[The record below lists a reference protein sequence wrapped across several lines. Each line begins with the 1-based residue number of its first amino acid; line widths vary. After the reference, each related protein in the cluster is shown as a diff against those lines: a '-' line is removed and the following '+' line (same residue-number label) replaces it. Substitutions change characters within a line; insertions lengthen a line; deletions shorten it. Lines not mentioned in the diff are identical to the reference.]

1 MGKAS
6 DGLFRRI
13 DELVHQLDEMPDQ
26 KNRETARALM
36 GAILELQGAGLE
48 RMMDIVFE
56 TGDAGKAAI
65 RKFAADELISS
76 LLLLH
81 DLHPDDLETR
91 VQRALW
97 KAHANA
103 ELVSVFEGTVRLRL
117 TGSGC
122 GLRDSVEALV
132 RDAAPDLVALV
143 IDEAMQ
149 APSNDFVPI
158 ASLGLALPEDCLKV
172 AQAPIAA
179 LRTLIRPREPEERC
193 DTCGEALG
201 KEHGHTFD
209 PGSRLIRCACES
221 CEILYGSVYRTIP
234 RRVKTLE
241 NFVLSDAQ
249 WDDLMIPISLAFF
262 SYSSPLKKVVAH
274 YPGPAGAAE
283 SLLRLNAWEEICE
296 ANPELLY

>member
-1 MGKAS
+1 M
-6 DGLFRRI
+6 
-13 DELVHQLDEMPDQ
+13 
-26 KNRETARALM
+26 
-36 GAILELQGAGLE
+36 
-48 RMMDIVFE
+48 
-56 TGDAGKAAI
+56 
-65 RKFAADELISS
+65 
-76 LLLLH
+76 
-81 DLHPDDLETR
+81 
-91 VQRALW
+91 
-97 KAHANA
+97 
-103 ELVSVFEGTVRLRL
+103 
-117 TGSGC
+117 
-122 GLRDSVEALV
+122 
-132 RDAAPDLVALV
+132 
-143 IDEAMQ
+143 
-149 APSNDFVPI
+149 
-158 ASLGLALPEDCLKV
+158 

-262 SYSSPLKKVVAH
+262 SYSSPLKKVVAQ

-296 ANPELLY
+296 ANPELLDLQPDVEALLVNRVGAVRAYFIVPIDECYKLVGLIRLHWRGLSGGAVVWGEIGRFFDELRRKGDECLR